1 MHICMVA
8 FNIDHKLHSLQKNT
22 IQGAFILSH
31 IAISF
36 SNKWVIFGHLTSNQ
50 NQEVQNIRERE
61 TCKIDIEKI
70 ILPK

>member
-1 MHICMVA
+1 MHGYIQYRPQITLLA
-8 FNIDHKLHSLQKNT
+8 KKNT
-22 IQGAFILSH
+22 IQGAFIPSH
-31 IAISF
+31 IAINF